1 MNHRKVVM
9 NHRKVVLNH
18 RKEITKRIIITNRKP
33 VFAYHTERINIYKT
47 GAVTPIKNG
56 VLFAFIYL
64 IYGQIIRKSTVRNK
78 KDAQPRN
85 HPGVIRYFSF
95 QISSKY
101 RNGAFD
107 RHAERYY
114 LWPQKTFW
122 SHIPMNEKT
131 NKQNQT
137 KIKLNKNKL
146 PNQTNYKLTGIL
158 KTKCVLI
165 LFLTDFSTV
174 VAARHR

>member
-1 MNHRKVVM
+1 MFSKENPMRLQVVMNHRKVVM

-85 HPGVIRYFSF
+85 HPGVIRYCFKLFFSDQQ
-95 QISSKY
+95 QIQKWSLRSSCRKILSMATEDILIPY
-101 RNGAFD
+101 PY
-107 RHAERYY
+107 ER
-114 LWPQKTFW
+114 K
-122 SHIPMNEKT
+122 
-131 NKQNQT
+131 NKQT
-137 KIKLNKNKL
+137 KSNKNK
-146 PNQTNYKLTGIL
+146 
-158 KTKCVLI
+158 TKQKQIAESNEL
-165 LFLTDFSTV
+165 
-174 VAARHR
+174 